1 MAGVSIASR
10 VPGSSSG
17 GSPATTARRRRP
29 RSAAVHGGA
38 RPGRRRHPGAETR
51 APPSSRWPV
60 AARACAAAVVTAS
73 EPVMAQVEHVA
84 LDGLGVGAAGD
95 PLQHQPEHR
104 VADVGVAGPLARRPP
119 GRGVLEGQRLH
130 GGRRRAFHAA
140 DDPGGVGQQMPH
152 ADRPERGRQGQPGQ
166 VIVDRGVQVESG
178 VVLAQQR
185 HGRHRLADGGHRHE
199 RLRRQRP
206 ARGGVG
212 DADRELVPPPV
223 RPDQPHR
230 QPGDAAPL
238 AREPSSRPA
247 AAVSDPDPPT
257 GTLPPSRRQHHTR
270 GARPA
275 PSRRVSACSSSPWS
289 W

>member
-1 MAGVSIASR
+1 MAG
-10 VPGSSSG
+10 
-17 GSPATTARRRRP
+17 RRP
-29 RSAAVHGGA
+29 GLRGGGGDRLRAGHGA
-38 RPGRRRHPGAETR
+38 R
-51 APPSSRWPV
+51 
-60 AARACAAAVVTAS
+60 
-73 EPVMAQVEHVA
+73 VEHVA

-166 VIVDRGVQVESG
+166 VVVDRGVQVESAG

-238 AREPSSRPA
+238 AREP
-247 AAVSDPDPPT
+247 
-257 GTLPPSRRQHHTR
+257 LQPSRRRRQR
-270 GARPA
+270 PRPA
-275 PSRRVSACSSSPWS
+275 HRHPPAVSTAAPYARGPASTVP
-289 W
+289 